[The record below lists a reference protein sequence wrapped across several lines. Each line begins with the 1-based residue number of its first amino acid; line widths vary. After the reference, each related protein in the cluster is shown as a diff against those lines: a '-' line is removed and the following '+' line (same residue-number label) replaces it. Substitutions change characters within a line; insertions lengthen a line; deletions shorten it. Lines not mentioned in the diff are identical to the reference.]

1 MLDGVQW
8 DQLTWVQQH
17 TVQFFKIK
25 SHTERPDELGS
36 SRNLLGRAGV
46 MKRCWAGEK
55 GGHLEERK
63 LTGCGES
70 SSENLQL
77 AFISW
82 PQPNQ
87 LTTAG
92 SAELTSC
99 LLILIFAHSVL
110 SVNQQLETVFKLSPA
125 QKIQV
130 LLTSYLFIIC
140 ICGYNKR
147 WIHNLVRN
155 CRPHVWLNE
164 LMINDVKTLTISLT
178 STRSWIKVQDEK
190 KN

>member
-1 MLDGVQW
+1 MLDSVHW

-63 LTGCGES
+63 LTVCGES
-70 SSENLQL
+70 SSENLL
-77 AFISW
+77 RPAVGFH
-82 PQPNQ
+82 Q

-92 SAELTSC
+92 SAELTSS

-110 SVNQQLETVFKLSPA
+110 SVNKQLETVSKLSPA

-140 ICGYNKR
+140 ICGYNKQ

-164 LMINDVKTLTISLT
+164 LMINDIKTLWL
-178 STRSWIKVQDEK
+178 WLDPE
-190 KN
+190 